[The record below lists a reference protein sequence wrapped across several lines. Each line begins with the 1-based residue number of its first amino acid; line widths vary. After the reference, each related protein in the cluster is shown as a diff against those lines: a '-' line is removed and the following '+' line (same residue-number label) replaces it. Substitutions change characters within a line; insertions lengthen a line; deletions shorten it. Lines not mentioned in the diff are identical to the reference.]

1 MEFAKNKH
9 IILVGP
15 MGAGKSTVGSI
26 LANKL
31 EMDFYDVDEEL
42 EKRCGVSVNIIFEI
56 EQEEGFRKRET
67 TMLSDLL
74 EKPPSIIAT
83 GGGIIV
89 REENLA
95 LILQS
100 GSVVIYLKTD
110 INQQLLR
117 LRKDKKRPLLQ
128 GSDRRK
134 KLKALAKARNPL
146 YDSIATVKVKTG
158 HQSAY
163 RMASIIMKHYLK
175 PLLDS

>member
-26 LANKL
+26 LAKKL

-67 TMLSDLL
+67 AMLTELL

-100 GSVVIYLKTD
+100 GSVVI
-110 INQQLLR
+110 
-117 LRKDKKRPLLQ
+117 
-128 GSDRRK
+128 
-134 KLKALAKARNPL
+134 
-146 YDSIATVKVKTG
+146 
-158 HQSAY
+158 
-163 RMASIIMKHYLK
+163 
-175 PLLDS
+175 